1 MERKRLEMMVMS
13 NTVSLRKGANIP
25 LPKEGL
31 VTIEVKWQGEVEL
44 DISAFLVTGD
54 GHVPSDDYMVF
65 YNQKKD
71 PEESVF
77 LQQNKEKLV
86 VFTINLDKLSSVIQS
101 CSFTATL
108 DGQETFRT
116 VQGLAITVNSPQG
129 MVHYEVD
136 DATEERA
143 LVLAEVYRYQSY
155 FKFRAIGRGFNGGLK
170 PLAESFGVKVAEE
183 EALSVQ
189 EEKHT
194 PSNAPI
200 HLSKIDLLKK
210 KVTISLEKK
219 KIQQVRARVAVVF
232 DASGSMS
239 LLYEKGVV
247 QRAFERVLA
256 VAACMDDDGELDVW
270 FFGSK
275 SMRANSVTEKD
286 YEGYIERTYPRPKIF
301 SGLGVGNNEPVVMK
315 DVIKKYVKED
325 PRSDLPTYIIFFSD
339 GGIYLDHKISKIL
352 IDCSKE
358 NLFWQF
364 VGIGN
369 ANYGVLQKLDQL
381 PGRVIDNAGFFALD
395 DLDKVTDDELYNRLL
410 DEFPSWLT
418 SAKQHGMIQ

>member
-1 MERKRLEMMVMS
+1 MS
-13 NTVSLRKGANIP
+13 NTVSLRKGANIQ

-108 DGQETFRT
+108 DGQESFRT

-143 LVLAEVYRYQSY
+143 LVLVEVYRYQSY

-183 EALSVQ
+183 EAPSVPEQ
-189 EEKHT
+189 KPT

-315 DVIKKYVKED
+315 DVI
-325 PRSDLPTYIIFFSD
+325 R
-339 GGIYLDHKISKIL
+339 
-352 IDCSKE
+352 
-358 NLFWQF
+358 N
-364 VGIGN
+364 
-369 ANYGVLQKLDQL
+369 
-381 PGRVIDNAGFFALD
+381 
-395 DLDKVTDDELYNRLL
+395 
-410 DEFPSWLT
+410 
-418 SAKQHGMIQ
+418 M